1 MTWIGG
7 FPSVSS
13 PITLGRLKC
22 ALIKYSFPPGKD
34 LIVQITEFESGAYLQ
49 LPTVVLNFG
58 VSASVGT
65 GMIIST
71 LLAVDL
77 LLN

>member
-1 MTWIGG
+1 MIRNNRIGM
-7 FPSVSS
+7 F
-13 PITLGRLKC
+13 
-22 ALIKYSFPPGKD
+22 YSFWFITTCTKFVELTGKD
-34 LIVQITEFESGAYLQ
+34 LIVQITEFVSGAYLQ